1 MKTGKNERPIVIF
14 FIIVLLFFGC
24 NKRSTKE
31 SEGQESREKRIIVE
45 SVELRKSDYSFTL
58 SFTGIIKP
66 FARVDTGF
74 KIAGRIDK
82 IFFDEGDD
90 VLKGDILAKLEKAEL
105 EASFRQ
111 AQASFN
117 KAKRTYERSKKL
129 LQQNGTISPSEV
141 ENAEA
146 DYEVKKAAMELSGI
160 QLENAEIFAPI
171 SGKLAFKRIEEKEI
185 VLPNMTYYTI
195 MNTDDVILEIGV
207 PEYLITRF
215 SPGQIAVA
223 VVDAYQQ
230 KRFTGRLYKVAI
242 AANDTNKFFKVEV
255 KIPNKHELLKPG
267 MIANVRIEV
276 ETFKDIY
283 LIPLN
288 AIMELN
294 GSKYIYI
301 KRGHKAAKMKLKNF
315 RIHKDNLILLD
326 SLVPEDRIIVKGQQ
340 LLHDGA
346 VVYETYESQK

>member
-1 MKTGKNERPIVIF
+1 MTGNNARSIAIL
-14 FIIVLLFFGC
+14 FITVLFFVGC
-24 NKRSTKE
+24 NKSSTKE
-31 SEGQESREKRIIVE
+31 ADSPEKRIIVE
-45 SVELRKSDYSFTL
+45 SVELQKSNYSFTL

-66 FARVDTGF
+66 FARVDLGF

-82 IFFDEGDD
+82 IFFDEGDA
-90 VLKGDILAKLEKAEL
+90 VLKGDLLAKLEKAEL
-105 EASFRQ
+105 EASLRQ

-129 LQQNGTISPSEV
+129 RQDGTISPSEV

-160 QLENAEIFAPI
+160 LLENAEIFAPI
-171 SGKLAFKRIEEKEI
+171 SGKLAFKSIEEKEI

-207 PEYLITRF
+207 PEYLVTRF
-215 SPGQIAVA
+215 FPDQIAVA
-223 VVDAYQQ
+223 VVDAYPQ
-230 KRFTGRLYKVAI
+230 KQFSGKIYKVAM

-255 KIPNKHELLKPG
+255 KIPNKDALLKPG
-267 MIANVRIEV
+267 MIANVKIEV
-276 ETFKDIY
+276 ETFKDVY

-288 AIMELN
+288 AIIEIN

-301 KRGHKAAKMKLKNF
+301 KRGHKVVKTVLKDF
-315 RIHKDNLILLD
+315 RIHKENLILLD
-326 SLVPEDRIIVKGQQ
+326 SLAHKDRIIIKGQQ
-340 LLHDGA
+340 LLYDGA
-346 VVYETYESQK
+346 EVYETDEQ